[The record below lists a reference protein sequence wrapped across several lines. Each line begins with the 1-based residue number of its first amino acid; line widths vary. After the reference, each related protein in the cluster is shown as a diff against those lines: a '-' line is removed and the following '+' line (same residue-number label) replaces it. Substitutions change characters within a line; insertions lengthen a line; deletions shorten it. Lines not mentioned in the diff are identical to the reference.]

1 MKNTLKNIWS
11 KLSPAYRRVGLVEA
25 KVNDLAKQ
33 VDNVAFQ
40 LKSEADQLWM
50 KNCWLSCDASGV
62 TEVKRSPELVV
73 SLTTIPQ
80 RINTVHLT
88 IESIFQ
94 QSTKPDAVI
103 LWLDED
109 NFDEESIPWMLR
121 KLESRGLEIKFCED
135 IKSYKKLVFT
145 YEERPEA
152 AIVTADD
159 DLVYPSTW
167 LEKLYKRHLEEPSC
181 VICHRGH
188 WVTLDQKGKVL
199 PYSEWGYETKSEGP
213 SYNIFPTGSGGVLYP
228 SGVLH
233 DQVSNKDAFLKL
245 CPSEDDL
252 WFKAMT
258 MLNHRKTCCVA
269 GGMMSDANAILIRGS
284 QVVALCH
291 ANVKDDG
298 NYEQIK
304 KVFEEFDLAS
314 LLED

>member
-1 MKNTLKNIWS
+1 MKHLLKKLWS
-11 KLSPAYRRVGLVEA
+11 RLSPAYRQIGLLEA
-25 KVNDLAKQ
+25 RANELGKQ
-33 VDNVAFQ
+33 IERLEFQ
-40 LKSEADQLWM
+40 VRSEADQLWM
-50 KNCWLSCDASGV
+50 KNCWLSCNASGV
-62 TEVKRSPELVV
+62 TEQKRNPELIV

-103 LWLDED
+103 LWLDKD
-109 NFDEESIPWMLR
+109 NFNEESIPWMLR
-121 KLESRGLEIKFCED
+121 KMEPRGLEIRFCED

-167 LEKLYKRHLEEPSC
+167 LEKLYKQHLEEPSC

-188 WVTLDQKGKVL
+188 WVTLSDKREIL
-199 PYSEWGYETKSEGP
+199 PYQQWKMETQEAGP

-228 SGVLH
+228 PGSINEQLP
-233 DQVSNKDAFLKL
+233 DKDMYFKL
-245 CPSEDDL
+245 CPTNDDF

-258 MLNHRKTCCVA
+258 MLNKSKAICIP
-269 GGMMSDANAILIRGS
+269 GGMMSDANAMIVRGS
-284 QVVALCH
+284 QEFALGFQ
-291 ANVKDDG
+291 NVG
-298 NYEQIK
+298 NDRNSEYGQ
-304 KVFEEFDLAS
+304 VFTHYDLVKMF
-314 LLED
+314 E

>member
-1 MKNTLKNIWS
+1 MKSFLKKTWS
-11 KLSPAYRRVGLVEA
+11 KLSPAYRRVGLVES
-25 KVNDLAKQ
+25 KVNNLNRQ
-33 VDNVAFQ
+33 VDQLVFQ
-40 LKSEADQLWM
+40 LKSEHDQLWM
-50 KNCWLSCDASGV
+50 KKCWLSCDASGV
-62 TEVKRSPELVV
+62 TEVKRSTELVV

-121 KLESRGLEIKFCED
+121 KMETRGLEIKFCED

-145 YEERPEA
+145 HEERPEA

-159 DLVYPSTW
+159 DLIYPSTW
-167 LEKLYKRHLEEPSC
+167 LEKLYKRHLDEPSC

-188 WVTLDQKGKVL
+188 WVRLADNGELL
-199 PYSEWGYETKSEGP
+199 PYQEWGKETQQERP

-228 SGVLH
+228 PGSLNE
-233 DQVSNKDAFLKL
+233 QVSDIKL
-245 CPSEDDL
+245 FRELSPSADDI

-258 MLNHRKTCCVA
+258 MLNSRKVCCVM
-269 GGMMSDANAILIRGS
+269 GGMMSDQSAVLISES
-284 QVVALCH
+284 QQIALCH
-291 ANVKDDG
+291 QNVAGGENQKQA
-298 NYEQIK
+298 EA
-304 KVFEEFDLAS
+304 VFTHFDLVKMF
-314 LLED
+314 E

>member
-1 MKNTLKNIWS
+1 MKNTLKNFWS

-33 VDNVAFQ
+33 VHNLSFQ
-40 LKSEADQLWM
+40 LKSEQDQLWM
-50 KNCWLSCDASGV
+50 KNCWLSCDTSGV

-94 QSTKPDAVI
+94 QSTKPDAVV

-121 KLESRGLEIKFCED
+121 KMEPRGLEVRFCED

-145 YEERPEA
+145 CEERPEA
-152 AIVTADD
+152 VIVTADD

-167 LEKLYKRHLEEPSC
+167 LEKLYKQHLEEPSC

-188 WVTLDQKGKVL
+188 WVTLADSGELL
-199 PYSEWGYETKSEGP
+199 PYQQWGMETQQAGP

-228 SGVLH
+228 PGSLNE
-233 DQVSNKDAFLKL
+233 QVANKELFRELS
-245 CPSEDDL
+245 PTGDDI

-258 MLNHRKTCCVA
+258 MLNSRKTICIP
-269 GGMMSDANAILIRGS
+269 GGMMSDQSAVLIRES
-284 QVVALCH
+284 QQFALCH
-291 ANVKDDG
+291 QNVTGGG
-298 NYEQIK
+298 NQKQIEA
-304 KVFEEFDLAS
+304 VFTHFDLVKMF
-314 LLED
+314 E

>member
-11 KLSPAYRRVGLVEA
+11 KLSPAYRRIGLVEA

-62 TEVKRSPELVV
+62 TEVKRSTELVV

-121 KLESRGLEIKFCED
+121 KMESRGLEIKFCED

-188 WVTLDQKGKVL
+188 WVNL
-199 PYSEWGYETKSEGP
+199 SEKHELLVYQQWEMETQQAGP

-228 SGVLH
+228 PGSINDKLP
-233 DQVSNKDAFLKL
+233 DKELYFKL
-245 CPSEDDL
+245 CPTNDDF

-258 MLNHRKTCCVA
+258 MLNASKVICIP
-269 GGMMSDANAILIRGS
+269 GGMMSDANAMIVRGS
-284 QVVALCH
+284 QEFALCSQ
-291 ANVKDDG
+291 NVG
-298 NYEQIK
+298 HNRNSEYGE
-304 KVFEEFDLAS
+304 VFTHFDLVQMF
-314 LLED
+314 E